1 MHDGNG
7 NHRPTNSNGATRAG
21 EAAAAAPDEKR
32 RTPWA
37 LVVVAVLFV
46 VVPFLTWYGTSFW
59 RTLSDAQV
67 DEYLSDTSQQRRV
80 QHALEEID
88 RRIVKGDE
96 GARRWYPRVVQI
108 SNDPATDL
116 RMAAAWVMGD
126 DNTSEDFHA
135 ALRRLLDDDEPAVR
149 RMAALSLTRFDDA
162 RSRAEL
168 VSMLGDY
175 SVKAGVSGKV
185 LTILPVG
192 SAVSRQAMIA
202 RLRDDAGQTR
212 ELRAP
217 VSGGV
222 EKVSVAEGA
231 SVSPTDELVVLSP
244 DADNALQAL
253 RALFV
258 VGTTDD
264 LPEIERYA
272 GGVAGMPP
280 DVQKQAALTS
290 EEIKRRASQ
299 SR

>member
-1 MHDGNG
+1 
-7 NHRPTNSNGATRAG
+7 
-21 EAAAAAPDEKR
+21 
-32 RTPWA
+32 
-37 LVVVAVLFV
+37 
-46 VVPFLTWYGTSFW
+46 
-59 RTLSDAQV
+59 
-67 DEYLSDTSQQRRV
+67 
-80 QHALEEID
+80 
-88 RRIVKGDE
+88 
-96 GARRWYPRVVQI
+96 VQI

-258 VGTTDD
+258 VGATDD

-272 GGVAGMPP
+272 RGVAGMPP